1 MSTRCPVIIRKYEVE
16 DFETYYSLVSED
28 HVMKYITGKGLTKPE
43 AQKKFAEI
51 IEINKEEEE
60 LGYFKVY
67 TEKDVHIGD
76 CKLERYERDKNWLEI
91 GYILKESYW
100 GQGYGSLICERM
112 LLLAD
117 WVAPDAD
124 VIGIIDP
131 QNEASKRLL
140 EKFNFR
146 SFFIGVEDD
155 LPTEK
160 LRLYR
165 SK

>member
-1 MSTRCPVIIRKYEVE
+1 MSTRCPIIIRKYEVE

-28 HVMKYITGKGLTKPE
+28 HVMKYITGKGLTKSE

-67 TEKDVHIGD
+67 TENGVHMGD
-76 CKLERYERDKNWLEI
+76 CKLERYDRDINLVEI
-91 GYILKESYW
+91 GYILKEAFW
-100 GQGYGSLICERM
+100 GQGYGTLICESM

-117 WVAPDAD
+117 RAVPHTD

-131 QNEASKRLL
+131 ENEASKKLL
-140 EKFNFR
+140 EKFNFQ
-146 SFFIGVEDD
+146 SFFVGIEDD

-165 SK
+165 K